1 MRIAIRKEPSGII
14 YIDKTALE
22 RFDEETL
29 KQPPYNYDFVEVDKE
44 DCTNQDFNQDL
55 SFSIEKYNNR
65 KNKEDSQRKIA
76 KLKNWFNTEYR
87 YKDEKYNRLI
97 ILGKTDDDGVS
108 AEVKRKDL
116 YEEAEKVRKQIQEL
130 EKLV

>member
-1 MRIAIRKEPSGII
+1 MKYYLFYKDNEIVGYSNCLNIIDGVECREVSQEVYEQYLKSLEVPTQKE
-14 YIDKTALE
+14 L
-22 RFDEETL
+22 
-29 KQPPYNYDFVEVDKE
+29 
-44 DCTNQDFNQDL
+44 NQQKLNQL
-55 SFSIEKYNNR
+55 T
-65 KNKEDSQRKIA
+65 
-76 KLKNWFNTEYR
+76 NWFDTEYR

-130 EKLV
+130 EKMI